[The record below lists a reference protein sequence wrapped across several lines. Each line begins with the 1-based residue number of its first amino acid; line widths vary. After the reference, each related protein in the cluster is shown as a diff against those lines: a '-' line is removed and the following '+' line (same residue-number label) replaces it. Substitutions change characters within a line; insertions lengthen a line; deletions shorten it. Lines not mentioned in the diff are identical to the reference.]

1 MADVK
6 KVATRVSYGETL
18 VELGAEHD
26 DFVVLDA
33 DLAAST
39 QTGKFKAAY
48 PDRFFDVGIAEQNL
62 MSLAAG
68 IATTGHTAFVSSF
81 AMFAAGRAWEQVRN
95 SIGYPRLNV
104 KVCASHAGLSVGED
118 GATHQC
124 CEDIALMR
132 AIPGMTV
139 VVPADDVEARA
150 ATRAAYEHKGPMY
163 LRLARLATPVI
174 NDRDTYEF
182 ELGKGIVLREGTDVT
197 IAACG
202 LMVGEALS
210 AAEELASRGV
220 SAEVINI
227 HTIKPIDSELLL
239 ASAAKTG
246 RVVTAEEHSVIGG
259 LGDAVLAAL
268 AEHPVPL
275 RKLGVNDVFGESG
288 PALDLLH
295 KYHLDAAGI
304 VSAVDGLL
312 AQE

>member
-39 QTGKFKAAY
+39 QTGKFKDAY

-68 IATTGHTAFVSSF
+68 IATTGRKAFVSSF

-132 AIPGMTV
+132 AIPGLTV

-150 ATRAAYEHKGPMY
+150 ATRAAYEHEGPMY

-174 NDRDTYEF
+174 NDPESYEF

-197 IAACG
+197 IVACG
-202 LMVGEALS
+202 LMVGEAL
-210 AAEELASRGV
+210 AAADELAARGV

-227 HTIKPIDSELLL
+227 HTVKPIDADLLL
-239 ASAAKTG
+239 ESSAKTG
-246 RVVTAEEHSVIGG
+246 HVVTAEEHSVIGG

-268 AEHPVPL
+268 AESPVPT
-275 RKLGVNDVFGESG
+275 RKLGVDDVFGESG

-295 KYHLDAAGI
+295 RYHLDAAGI
-304 VSAVDGLL
+304 VSAVDALL
-312 AQE
+312 AR

>member
-39 QTGKFKAAY
+39 QTGKFKDAY

-68 IATTGHTAFVSSF
+68 IATTGRKAFVSSF

-150 ATRAAYEHKGPMY
+150 ATRAAYEHEGPMY

-174 NDRDTYEF
+174 NDPESYEF

-197 IAACG
+197 IVACG
-202 LMVGEALS
+202 LMVGEAL
-210 AAEELASRGV
+210 AAADELAARGV

-227 HTIKPIDSELLL
+227 HTVKPIDADLLL
-239 ASAAKTG
+239 ESSAKTG
-246 RVVTAEEHSVIGG
+246 HVVTAEEHSVIGG

-268 AEHPVPL
+268 AESPVPT
-275 RKLGVNDVFGESG
+275 RKLGVDDVFGESG

-295 KYHLDAAGI
+295 RYHLDAAGI
-304 VSAVDGLL
+304 VSAVDALL
-312 AQE
+312 AR

>member
-68 IATTGHTAFVSSF
+68 IATTGRTAFVSSF

-95 SIGYPRLNV
+95 SIAYPHLNV

-150 ATRAAYEHKGPMY
+150 ATRAAYEHEGPMY

-174 NDRDTYEF
+174 NDPETYEF
-182 ELGKGIVLREGTDVT
+182 KLGKGIVLREGTDVT
-197 IAACG
+197 IVACG
-202 LMVGEALS
+202 LMVGEAL
-210 AAEELASRGV
+210 AAADELAARGV

-227 HTIKPIDSELLL
+227 HTIKPIDAELLL

-259 LGDAVLAAL
+259 LGDAVLSAL

-275 RKLGVNDVFGESG
+275 RKLGVNDAFGESG

-295 KYHLDAAGI
+295 LHHLDAAGI
-304 VSAVDGLL
+304 ISAAEGLL
-312 AQE
+312 A